1 MTLAAHTVRYRV
13 GATDIL
19 ASTDLEFAAGELV
32 AVVGPNGAGKT
43 TLLHVLAGDLHPTS
57 GSMTYDGDALEE
69 MPALELA
76 LRRAV
81 LAQGGPQDIPFPVG
95 AVVALGRSPY
105 RRAEANSAQSDL
117 VATEAAM
124 DAVGIG
130 HLADRLFATL
140 SAGERALASLARVL
154 AQESPVLLLDEP
166 TAALDIA
173 VEERIMAMLRER
185 AAERIVITVL
195 HDLNLAARY
204 ADRAILL
211 ADGAVAAD
219 GRPEEV
225 FTPASLSEV
234 YQHPIEVVPHPLREG
249 LLILVV

>member
-1 MTLAAHTVRYRV
+1 MNLTAHGVSYRV
-13 GATDIL
+13 GGAEIL
-19 ASTDLEFAAGELV
+19 ASTELAFVAGELV

-43 TLLHVLAGDLHPTS
+43 TLLHVLAGDLHPAT
-57 GSMTYDGDALEE
+57 GSVTHDGDALQE

-81 LAQGGPQDIPFPVG
+81 LAQGGPQDIPFPVA
-95 AVVALGRSPY
+95 AVVALGRSPH
-105 RRAEANSAQSDL
+105 RRAEANSARADRA
-117 VATEAAM
+117 ATEAAM
-124 DAVGIG
+124 DAVGVG
-130 HLADRLFATL
+130 HLADRVFATL

-154 AQESPVLLLDEP
+154 AQVSPVLLLDEP

-173 VEERIMAMLRER
+173 VEERVMAMLRER

-219 GRPEEV
+219 GLPEEV
-225 FTPASLSEV
+225 FTPARLSEV
-234 YQHPIEVVPHPLREG
+234 YRHPIEVVPHPLRKG